1 MGTEISRKELRNP
14 ILCSK
19 PAQPHHVSL
28 TALQAAFEDA
38 AEKRGNVP
46 GTPQAK
52 GTQPQLETSAWFP
65 PQTQGKR

>member
-19 PAQPHHVSL
+19 PAQPHVSRTRL
-28 TALQAAFEDA
+28 AFEDA
-38 AEKRGNVP
+38 AEERGDVP

-52 GTQPQLETSAWFP
+52 GTEPQQETSAWFP